1 MAVLKNHVQVSIE
14 ELEQNLTSFKIED
27 YIRKCEADFDD
38 RVLKI
43 ADKIVNDRNIRAV
56 FISGPTASG
65 KTTFTHKLSSFLID
79 SGIPTVTISL
89 DDYYYFQEYTF
100 DDYGRPNFE
109 RLEILD
115 TNLMLEQINELLI
128 GKPVK
133 IPVFD
138 FIIKDR
144 IPDKARDVSLPLKGV
159 VLIEGLHGMSKSISG
174 ALPKHEWLGVFIMPY
189 ATLSEDARL
198 LNMRDIRILRRISR
212 DALHRGA
219 SALATIDYWPMLDR
233 EEEVYFHEY
242 LTNADVYIN
251 SVLPYEFYC
260 VAPFAH
266 RLIAKAIEDYDNKI
280 KIDSNLTVHRG
291 LAQPE
296 LAIMEAKRL
305 LFATGR
311 IPLIN
316 MELVPESSILNEFIR

>member
-1 MAVLKNHVQVSIE
+1 ME
-14 ELEQNLTSFKIED
+14 
-27 YIRKCEADFDD
+27 
-38 RVLKI
+38 I
-43 ADKIVNDRNIRAV
+43 ADTVKNDRKIRAIFV
-56 FISGPTASG
+56 SGPTASG
-65 KTTFTHKLSSFLID
+65 KTTFSHKLSSFLNEG
-79 SGIPTVTISL
+79 GISSVTVSL
-89 DDYYYFQEYTF
+89 DDYYFFQKYEF
-100 DDYGRPNFE
+100 DEYGRPNFE

-115 TNLMLEQINELLI
+115 TKLMLEQIEELLK
-128 GKPVK
+128 GNPVK
-133 IPVFD
+133 IPSFD

-144 IPDKARDVSLPLKGV
+144 VPDKSREIVLPLNGV

-198 LNMRDIRILRRISR
+198 LEMRDIRILRRISR

-242 LTNADVYIN
+242 LANADVYIN
-251 SVLPYEFYC
+251 SILPYEFYC

-266 RLIAKAIEDYDNKI
+266 KLIAKAIMDYDKKI
-280 KIDSNLTVHRG
+280 KIDSNLTKHRG

-296 LAIMEAKRL
+296 LAVTEAKRL

-311 IPLIN
+311 IPQIN